1 MVFEKEP
8 VKELVEKTRVLWALN
23 HAGSLMGW
31 DTEVYMP
38 REGVRER
45 SLASAEISL
54 LQQKIIL
61 SPEIRKLVEEA
72 DKQEGLNDYERGLV
86 RLLKREIR
94 IASRIPPR
102 IIGEIA
108 RITQE
113 AVVVWREAKARNDYD
128 SFKPYLGKIVKLSRE
143 IADHLGWEDHPYD
156 ALLDL
161 YEEGLKTRDVD
172 GLFAKLEPEIKRI
185 LGRVLSED
193 RYPRVHELERIKYNA
208 DSMRRVNREI
218 LELLG
223 YPLGTR
229 ARIDESAH
237 PFTIGLG
244 IFDVRITTRYEGY
257 DFKRSL
263 LGTVHEFGH
272 ATYELQIDPRL
283 MATRLAKGVS
293 LGIHEGQSRFWENIV
308 GRSRAFVEVV
318 YPILRKHLGF
328 IEKYTPEDIY
338 YYFNTV
344 RPSPIRTEADE
355 VTYNLHILLR
365 ATLEKQ
371 LINGEIS
378 VDDLPELW
386 DDYMEKIIGVRPRNY
401 AEGILQD
408 IHWSMGSIGYFPT
421 YTLGNLVAA
430 QMRHHILRDLDL
442 YDAILEKRFDDIKEW
457 QREKIHRW
465 GSTYPPK
472 ELLRRSFGEEYVADY
487 FIEYLEE
494 KYLGKN

>member
-1 MVFEKEP
+1 MVFENP
-8 VKELVEKTRVLWALN
+8 VVKELVEKTRVLWALG
-23 HAGSLMGW
+23 HAGNLMGW

-61 SPEIRKLVEEA
+61 SREIVDLVERA
-72 DKQEGLNDYERGLV
+72 DKLEGLNDYERGLV
-86 RLLKREIR
+86 RLMKRDIR
-94 IASRIPPR
+94 IAKSIPPR
-102 IIGEIA
+102 IVGEMA

-113 AVVVWREAKARNDYD
+113 AVVVWREAKARNDYEM
-128 SFKPYLGKIVKLSRE
+128 FKPYLKRIVELSRE

-161 YEEGLKTRDVD
+161 YEEGLRTRDID
-172 GLFAKLEPEIKRI
+172 ELFSRLKPEIKRI
-185 LGRVLSED
+185 LDKVLSMG
-193 RYPRVHELERIKYNA
+193 RYPQSHELEKASYDVDA
-208 DSMRRVNREI
+208 MRRVNREV

-223 YPLGTR
+223 YPLGSR
-229 ARIDESAH
+229 ARLDESAH

-244 IFDVRITTRYEGY
+244 INDVRITTRYEGY

-272 ATYELQIDPRL
+272 ATYELQIDQRL
-283 MATRLAKGVS
+283 MATRLARGVS

-318 YPILRKHLGF
+318 YPILEEHLGF
-328 IEKYTPEDIY
+328 IKNYSPEEIY

-344 RPSPIRTEADE
+344 RPSLIRTEADE

-365 ATLEKQ
+365 AELEK
-371 LINGEIS
+371 LMIKGEIS
-378 VDDLPELW
+378 VDELPEYW
-386 DDYMEKIIGVRPRNY
+386 DNYMEEILGVRPRNY
-401 AEGILQD
+401 AEGVLQD

-430 QMRHHILRDLDL
+430 QMRHHMLRDIDL
-442 YDAILEKRFDDIKEW
+442 YNAIIEKKYDLIKEW
-457 QREKIHRW
+457 QKEKIHRW
-465 GSTYPPK
+465 GSTYQPK
-472 ELLRRSFGEEYVADY
+472 ELLRRAFGEEYVADY
-487 FIEYLEE
+487 FIKYLEE
-494 KYLGKN
+494 KYLG